1 MVQLAAPRPQA
12 ARSCLSRGQL
22 AAAALATGAG
32 VAYLAAVDPSS
43 GGWFPSCPT
52 RAVTGIWCPACG
64 LTRATH
70 HLLNG
75 EVVAAIKFN
84 LFVVP
89 VLVVLGLVAVRET
102 RRSLRQSG
110 RTWVPPGWAVL
121 AAIAVLVVY
130 AAVRNVP
137 SLGVLR
143 GA

>member
-12 ARSCLSRGQL
+12 VRPRLSRGQL
-22 AAAALATGAG
+22 AAAAVAAGAG
-32 VAYLAAVDPSS
+32 VAYLAVVDPSS
-43 GGWFPSCPT
+43 GGWFPSCTT
-52 RAVTGIWCPACG
+52 RAVTGVWCPACG

-89 VLVVLGLVAVRET
+89 VMVALGLVAVHET
-102 RRSLRQSG
+102 RRSLGHAR